1 MKMPMPKILRKGAVI
16 RVAGAGDEALAAA
29 PAYAIA
35 FVDLRFDDGR
45 VERWLGSGS
54 IRDDDL
60 VPYDGLVAWGGEV
73 ADEHLMVGD
82 LGMAFAPLDRE
93 MLRDA
98 PVEIVVEWN
107 AELPDLE

>member
-1 MKMPMPKILRKGAVI
+1 MKLPMPMILRKGAVI
-16 RVAGAGDEALAAA
+16 RVAGAGDEARAAA
-29 PAYAIA
+29 PAYALA
-35 FVDLRFDDGR
+35 FVDLQYEDGR

-54 IRDDDL
+54 LRDDDL

-73 ADEHLMVGD
+73 ADEHLMVAD
-82 LGMAFAPLDRE
+82 LGMSFSPLDRE

-107 AELPDLE
+107 AVLPDLE